1 MQSQV
6 QGAWTGWQGDTVV
19 QLTNGSI
26 WRQTQ
31 YFYQY
36 LYRYRPKVI
45 VDGNMMYVDGMRRAV
60 RVQRIA

>member
-19 QLTNGSI
+19 QLTNGSV

-36 LYRYRPKVI
+36 RYRYRPRVI
-45 VDGNMMYVDGMRRAV
+45 IDGDMMHVDGMTRAV

>member
-1 MQSQV
+1 MQSQI

-19 QLTNGSI
+19 QLTNGSV

-36 LYRYRPKVI
+36 RYRYRPKVI
-45 VDGNMMYVDGMRRAV
+45 IDGNMLYVDGMTRAV
-60 RVQRIA
+60 RVQRIS

>member
-6 QGAWTGWQGDTVV
+6 QGAWAGWQGDTVV

-36 LYRYRPKVI
+36 RTAIGPESSS
-45 VDGNMMYVDGMRRAV
+45 MAT
-60 RVQRIA
+60 